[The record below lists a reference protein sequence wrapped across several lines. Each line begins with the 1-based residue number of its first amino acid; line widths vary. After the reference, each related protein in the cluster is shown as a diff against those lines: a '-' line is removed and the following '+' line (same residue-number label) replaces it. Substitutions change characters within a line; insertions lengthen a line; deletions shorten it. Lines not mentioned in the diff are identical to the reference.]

1 MKRQL
6 IAGLALSLLA
16 STAAF
21 AQGGGIGHA
30 GSYNDYSWV
39 GTSTKTRAEVKS
51 EVVQAE
57 REGSLP
63 SMNKQSY
70 PNLSLQG
77 QTQAER
83 VALQENGDS
92 LRLARAGR

>member
-16 STAAF
+16 STSVF
-21 AQGGGIGHA
+21 AQGNGIGHS
-30 GSYNDYSWV
+30 GTYNDYSWV
-39 GTSTKTRAEVKS
+39 GTSTKTRVEVKN
-51 EVVQAE
+51 EVVEAQ
-57 REGSLP
+57 RDGSLP

-83 VALQENGDS
+83 IALQENHDA
-92 LRLARAGR
+92 LRLARAGH